1 MENVWM
7 RSDQPARGPRPAF
20 SRSQLTEAAVRVA
33 DAEGLDAISMRRLAT
48 EIGSGTMSLYRYV
61 SGKDEVIDLMVD
73 AVAMEFLPPDV
84 PSGDWRADLRALAVR
99 TRQATH
105 RHPWMAR
112 VTATRQS
119 AGPNGVRALDRSLA
133 MVDGLGLS
141 VDAMLTVVGAVIA
154 YVNGYVA
161 AELGE
166 LEARRRTGLDVQQ
179 WMARQAPY
187 ITTLVESGDYPL
199 FARVVSESGR
209 ELMDPDERFGYGL
222 DRLLDGI
229 AATLPPAR

>member
-7 RSDQPARGPRPAF
+7 RPERPARGPRPAF
-20 SRSQLTEAAVRVA
+20 SRAQLTEAALRVA
-33 DAEGLDAISMRRLAT
+33 DAEGLDAISMRRLAA

-61 SGKDEVIDLMVD
+61 SGKDDVIDLMVD
-73 AVAMEFLPPDV
+73 AVSAEFLPPDV
-84 PSGDWRADLRALAVR
+84 PSGDWRADLRALAIQG
-99 TRQATH
+99 RQAMH

-119 AGPNGVRALDRSLA
+119 SGPNGVRTFERALSV
-133 MVDGLGLS
+133 VDGLGLS
-141 VDAMLTVVGAVIA
+141 IDVMLALVGSVFA

-161 AELGE
+161 AEMGE
-166 LEARRRTGLDVQQ
+166 LEALRRTGLDVQQ

-187 ITTLVESGDYPL
+187 LETLLKSGDHPL
-199 FARVVSESGR
+199 FARVVAESGR
-209 ELMDPDERFGYGL
+209 ELADPDERFAYGL

-229 AATLPPAR
+229 AAALPGG